1 LGALGLR
8 GKAWQMSKNA
18 DVTRREVV
26 KAAGA
31 VAAVAATAN
40 KIEGA
45 PWIQTVKAANDQLQY
60 AVIGTG
66 GRGLYH
72 IEHWNGLDVG
82 RCVAVCDIDDANLAK
97 AQKTSKDK
105 PKAFKDYR
113 EVLAMKE
120 VEAVQI
126 ATPLYMHFPI
136 TRDALLA
143 GKHVFCE
150 KSLVFKPEEIHAL
163 RKLANERPRQVL
175 QVGLQRR
182 SSKFYQMA
190 KDMVD
195 KGTIGKVT
203 HVYGQWNRRSL
214 GKTWVP
220 PSWRAFRKYSGGL
233 TAELASHQVDV
244 ADWMIGHHPE
254 FVTGVGS
261 IDVYKDGRDVYDNI
275 YLIFSYPGGSKL
287 MYSSISTNNHL
298 PLFGSSRT
306 EFGEM
311 ICGTE
316 GTIHITVGTDNEP
329 ATAIWFPEP
338 SPKAVAAAKGGK
350 EKSTTASA
358 SLLSTGK
365 GGKGLPILFDR
376 DRVGQ
381 NDGFIEKE
389 MKFARQWLYRKGV
402 MVPEE
407 DKNPVDV
414 QLEEFVENCRTG
426 KRPRA
431 DLEVGLTDSANV
443 ILANLAMDEG
453 RRVFYEEI
461 NKMGTGPAGAAAP
474 AKKA

>member
-1 LGALGLR
+1 
-8 GKAWQMSKNA
+8 MSKKA
-18 DVTRREVV
+18 DVTRREAV
-26 KAAGA
+26 KTAGA
-31 VAAVAATAN
+31 VAAVAAAAA
-40 KIEGA
+40 KIDGA
-45 PWIQTVKAANDQLQY
+45 PWIQKVKAANDQLQF

-66 GRGLYH
+66 GRGTYH
-72 IEHWNGLDVG
+72 ITHWNGLDAG
-82 RCVAVCDIDDANLAK
+82 RCVAVCDIDETNLAK
-97 AQKTSKDK
+97 AQKASKDK

-113 EVLAMKE
+113 EVLAMKD
-120 VEAVQI
+120 VDAVQI
-126 ATPLYMHFPI
+126 ATPLYMHYPI

-150 KSLVFKPEEIHAL
+150 KSLVFKPEEIHQL
-163 RKLANERPRQVL
+163 RKLANERPKQVL

-182 SSKFYQMA
+182 YSKFYQTARQMIEQG
-190 KDMVD
+190 M
-195 KGTIGKVT
+195 IGKVT

-244 ADWMIGHHPE
+244 ADWMIGNHPE

-298 PLFGSSRT
+298 PLFYSSRT

-316 GTIHITVGTDNEP
+316 GTIHITVGSDNEP
-329 ATAIWFPEP
+329 ALAIWFPEP
-338 SPKAVAAAKGGK
+338 SPKTVEAQKKGEGKK
-350 EKSTTASA
+350 EKATVASA
-358 SLLSTGK
+358 SLLGTGK
-365 GGKGLPILFDR
+365 GNKGLPVLFDK
-376 DRVGQ
+376 DKVTDK
-381 NDGFIEKE
+381 DGFLDKE

-407 DKNPVDV
+407 SKNPVDV
-414 QLEEFVENCRTG
+414 QLEQFVECCRTG
-426 KRPRA
+426 KRPLA

-453 RRVFYEEI
+453 RRVHFEEI
-461 NKMGTGPAGAAAP
+461 NKMGLTPAAATP

>member
-1 LGALGLR
+1 MT
-8 GKAWQMSKNA
+8 KKSN
-18 DVTRREVV
+18 DVTRRDVV

-31 VAAVAATAN
+31 VAAVTAAAKRTQAAN
-40 KIEGA
+40 MI
-45 PWIQTVKAANDQLQY
+45 PTVKAANNQLQY

-66 GRGLYH
+66 GRGQYH
-72 IEHWNGLDVG
+72 IQHFNGVDGG
-82 RCVAVCDIDDANLAK
+82 RCVAVCDIDDTNLKK
-97 AQKTSKDK
+97 AQQMSKDK
-105 PKAFKDYR
+105 PMAFKDYR
-113 EVLAMKE
+113 EVLASKD
-120 VEAVQI
+120 VEAVVI

-163 RKLANERPRQVL
+163 RKLSNERPKQTL

-182 SSKFYQMA
+182 YSKFYQTARQMIE
-190 KDMVD
+190 
-195 KGTIGKVT
+195 KGMLGKVT

-214 GKTWVP
+214 GRTWVP

-233 TAELASHQVDV
+233 TAELASHQVDI

-275 YLIFSYPGGSKL
+275 YLIFAYPGGAKL

-298 PLFGSSRT
+298 PLFGSTRT

-329 ATAIWFPEP
+329 ATAMWFYEP
-338 SPKAVAAAKGGK
+338 GAKPATEAKGK
-350 EKSTTASA
+350 EKSTTASP

-365 GGKGLPILFDR
+365 GGKGLPVLFDR
-376 DRVGQ
+376 DMVNE
-381 NDGFIEKE
+381 NDSFVQKE
-389 MKFARQWLYRKGV
+389 LKFAKLWLYKKGV

-414 QLEEFVENCRTG
+414 QLESFVESCRTG
-426 KRPRA
+426 KRPLA
-431 DLEVGLTDSANV
+431 DIEVGLTDSTNV
-443 ILANLAMDEG
+443 ILANMAMDEG
-453 RRVFYEEI
+453 RRVYFNEI
-461 NKMGTGPAGAAAP
+461 EKMGIGAEP
-474 AKKA
+474 AKKKA

>member
-1 LGALGLR
+1 
-8 GKAWQMSKNA
+8 MSKKA
-18 DVTRREVV
+18 DVTRREAV
-26 KAAGA
+26 KTAGA
-31 VAAVAATAN
+31 VAAVAAAAAQ
-40 KIEGA
+40 IDGA
-45 PWIQTVKAANDQLQY
+45 PWIQKVKAANDQLQF

-66 GRGLYH
+66 GRGTYH
-72 IEHWNGLDVG
+72 ITHWNGLDVG
-82 RCVAVCDIDDANLAK
+82 RCMAVCDIDQANLDK
-97 AQKTSKDK
+97 AQKASKDK

-113 EVLAMKE
+113 EVLAMKD
-120 VEAVQI
+120 VDAVQI
-126 ATPLYMHFPI
+126 ATPLYMHYPI

-150 KSLVFKPEEIHAL
+150 KSLVFKPEEIHQL
-163 RKLANERPRQVL
+163 RKLANERPKQVL

-182 SSKFYQMA
+182 YSKFYQTARQMIEQG
-190 KDMVD
+190 V
-195 KGTIGKVT
+195 IGKVT

-244 ADWMIGHHPE
+244 ADWMIGNHPE

-298 PLFGSSRT
+298 PLFYSSRT

-311 ICGTE
+311 ICGIE
-316 GTIHITVGTDNEP
+316 GTIHITVGSDNEP
-329 ATAIWFPEP
+329 ALAIWFPEP
-338 SPKAVAAAKGGK
+338 SPKTVEAQKKGEGKK
-350 EKSTTASA
+350 EKATVASA
-358 SLLSTGK
+358 SLLGTGK
-365 GGKGLPILFDR
+365 GNKGLPVLFDR
-376 DRVGQ
+376 DKVTDK
-381 NDGFIEKE
+381 DGFLDKE
-389 MKFARQWLYRKGV
+389 MKFARQWLYKKGV

-407 DKNPVDV
+407 SKNPVDV
-414 QLEEFVENCRTG
+414 QLEQFVECCKTG
-426 KRPRA
+426 KRPLA

-443 ILANLAMDEG
+443 ILANLARDEG

-461 NKMGTGPAGAAAP
+461 NKMGVGPAAAAP

>member
-1 LGALGLR
+1 MT
-8 GKAWQMSKNA
+8 KKSS
-18 DVTRREVV
+18 DVTRRDVV
-26 KAAGA
+26 KAG
-31 VAAVAATAN
+31 AAVAAAAATA
-40 KIEGA
+40 KRVKGA
-45 PWIQTVKAANDQLQY
+45 PGIQTVRAANNQLQY

-66 GRGLYH
+66 GRGQYH
-72 IEHWNGLDVG
+72 IQHFNGLDGG
-82 RCVAVCDIDDANLAK
+82 RCVAVCDIDDENLKK
-97 AQKTSKDK
+97 AQQLSKDK
-105 PKAFKDYR
+105 PAAFKDYR
-113 EVLAMKE
+113 EVLSNKD
-120 VEAVQI
+120 VEAVLI
-126 ATPLYMHFPI
+126 ATPLYMHYPV

-163 RKLANERPRQVL
+163 RKLSTERPKQVL

-182 SSKFYQMA
+182 YSQFYQTARQMIE
-190 KDMVD
+190 
-195 KGTIGKVT
+195 KGMLGKIT

-214 GKTWVP
+214 GRTWVP

-244 ADWMIGHHPE
+244 ADWMIGNHPE

-275 YLIFSYPGGSKL
+275 YLIFSYPGGAKL

-298 PLFGSSRT
+298 PLFGSART

-329 ATAIWFPEP
+329 ATAMWFYEP
-338 SPKAVAAAKGGK
+338 GVKPAGEAKGK
-350 EKSTTASA
+350 EKAAPANA

-365 GGKGLPILFDR
+365 GSKGLPVLFDR
-376 DRVGQ
+376 DLVSESDSFLR
-381 NDGFIEKE
+381 KE
-389 MKFARQWLYRKGV
+389 LKYARLWLYKKGV

-414 QLEEFVENCRTG
+414 QLEQFIECCRTG
-426 KRPRA
+426 KKPLA
-431 DLEVGLTDSANV
+431 DLEVGLTDSTNV

-453 RRVFYEEI
+453 RRVYFNEI
-461 NKMGTGPAGAAAP
+461 EKMGVSAEAP
-474 AKKA
+474 KRRG

>member
-1 LGALGLR
+1 MT
-8 GKAWQMSKNA
+8 KKSSN
-18 DVTRREVV
+18 VTRRDVV
-26 KAAGA
+26 KAG
-31 VAAVAATAN
+31 AAVAAAAAAAN
-40 KIEGA
+40 RAKAA
-45 PWIQTVKAANDQLQY
+45 PGIQTVRAANNQLQY

-66 GRGLYH
+66 GRGQYH
-72 IEHWNGLDVG
+72 IQHFNGVDGG
-82 RCVAVCDIDDANLAK
+82 RCVAVCDIDDENLKK
-97 AQKTSKDK
+97 AQQLSKDK
-105 PKAFKDYR
+105 PAAFKDYR
-113 EVLAMKE
+113 EVLSNKD
-120 VEAVQI
+120 VEAVLI
-126 ATPLYMHFPI
+126 ATPLYMHYPI

-150 KSLVFKPEEIHAL
+150 KSLVFKPEEVHAL
-163 RKLANERPRQVL
+163 RKLAAERPKQVM

-182 SSKFYQMA
+182 YSQFYQTARQMIE
-190 KDMVD
+190 
-195 KGTIGKVT
+195 KGMLGKIT

-214 GKTWVP
+214 GRTWVP

-244 ADWMIGHHPE
+244 ADWMIGNHPE

-275 YLIFSYPGGSKL
+275 YLIFSYPGGAKL

-298 PLFGSSRT
+298 PLFGSTRT

-329 ATAIWFPEP
+329 ATAMWFYEP
-338 SPKAVAAAKGGK
+338 GVKPAGEAKGK
-350 EKSTTASA
+350 EKAAPANA

-365 GGKGLPILFDR
+365 GSKGLPVLFDR
-376 DRVGQ
+376 DLVSESDSFLR
-381 NDGFIEKE
+381 KE
-389 MKFARQWLYRKGV
+389 LKYARLWLYKKGV

-414 QLEEFVENCRTG
+414 QLEQFIECCRTG
-426 KRPRA
+426 KKPLA
-431 DLEVGLTDSANV
+431 DLEVGLTDSTNV

-453 RRVFYEEI
+453 RRVYFNEI
-461 NKMGTGPAGAAAP
+461 EKMGVGAETP
-474 AKKA
+474 KKRG